1 MAPTGVGATREDPRH
16 AERMGL
22 ALKPMLLTDTHTH
35 ICDATF
41 DADREAVLARAAAA
55 GIGAV
60 VAVSEDLADARK
72 NLALAGAYPILK
84 PAAGLYPT
92 HLDRAAAAAMMDFIR
107 AHRSTLAAVG
117 EVGLDFWVVKNR
129 EERAVQEAIF
139 AGFVDLALELDL
151 PLNVHSRSAGR
162 HAVELLLSRG
172 ARRVQ
177 MHAFDGKITAARPA
191 LEAGYY
197 FSIPPSVVRSR
208 QKQKLLRHLPL
219 SSLLVE
225 TDSPVLGPD
234 PGIRNEPANL
244 MVAIDAIAEIKAL
257 TPAAVRAAVAANT
270 QALYDF

>member
-1 MAPTGVGATREDPRH
+1 
-16 AERMGL
+16 
-22 ALKPMLLTDTHTH
+22 MLLTDTHTH

-60 VAVSEDLADARK
+60 VAVGEDLADARK

>member
-1 MAPTGVGATREDPRH
+1 M
-16 AERMGL
+16 

-55 GIGAV
+55 GIGAM
-60 VAVSEDLADARK
+60 VAVGEDLADARK

>member
-1 MAPTGVGATREDPRH
+1 M
-16 AERMGL
+16 

>member
-1 MAPTGVGATREDPRH
+1 M
-16 AERMGL
+16 

-107 AHRSTLAAVG
+107 THRNTLAAVG

>member
-1 MAPTGVGATREDPRH
+1 M
-16 AERMGL
+16 
-22 ALKPMLLTDTHTH
+22 ALKPILLTDTHTH